1 MMSASPSTV
10 IGSRYLLLDSFSGGN
25 MGVVYRAR
33 DLLTGEMVALKR
45 VEFLLNPA
53 QLGSSHSSL
62 DLRAA
67 LAREFRVLASLRHP
81 NIISVLDYG
90 FDAQRYPY
98 FTMEYLEGARSVVTY
113 AATQPEM
120 RLRLLREMIEALAYL
135 HRHGVLHCDLKPDNV
150 LTGVDGSARLL
161 DFGLA
166 TAREFLSQ
174 GQGDIYGTLP
184 YAAPE
189 LFDLQPNSIASD
201 LYALGVI
208 AYEILTA
215 HYPFNLGDS
224 LDELI
229 DSIRHDPVAFERI
242 EDAGLRAFVARLME
256 RDPAARFASADEA
269 LAHLLALTGEAA
281 RETPTLRESL
291 LQGARFVG
299 REAELNALNAA
310 LDAAANGHGA
320 AWLVG
325 GESGVG
331 KSRLIDELRIRALVR
346 GVRVLRGGATTEED
360 TPYSTWRDILRGLA
374 LTASLDD
381 FEAGVLKGIL
391 PDLESII
398 GRAVPDAPVIAP
410 GAAQERALLVIEGL
424 LHRQEQP
431 LLLVLEDL
439 HWAREGMTL
448 LRRILPLV
456 ETLPI
461 LIVGTFRDDER
472 PALPSELSPMSVL
485 TLRRFSQA
493 EIAALSTAILGE
505 GAGARPELIDLLLRE
520 TEGNVFFIVQV
531 LRALAE
537 EAGELLALGE
547 TDLPERVTAGGVQAV
562 IERRLGRISESDRA
576 LLEVAAV
583 AGRAVDLALMRAI
596 APQID
601 LDQWLLNCGA
611 VLEISDNQWR
621 FAHDKLRETVLSRLP
636 ADQRPA
642 LHRLIAEAIEVVYA
656 GAPDKVIVLAY
667 HWGQAG
673 DRAREAHY
681 TALGGEQFLRQGS
694 YLEARDW
701 LVRADA
707 LSEGLGWAAT
717 RRAHLMRLRA
727 DALLGAGNPL
737 GCIDALRGALTLLD
751 IPLPDRADTQVSG
764 ETPKAVDAMLA
775 RVGVPLGGKRRLE
788 RDALRVVIEAE
799 LDLGYHYPEQT
810 VDPLAGLVYVFSA
823 AARLEKGGESPQLA
837 YSYAMLAFAL
847 MTGGIPELAAEYAE
861 RASALLSKLNDDA
874 DPNTAAAL
882 SSLGYYWTFS
892 ARWAESARDG
902 LHAAGL
908 YQRTGDLLR
917 WRATL
922 MNLAANEEWRGNLR
936 AGMAY
941 RQQEW
946 AIAIRAQ
953 SMVGEVRAL
962 AGIGQM
968 QAMLGE
974 NEAALATFIR
984 RRELVERVGNTAST
998 RWTYLAM
1005 GHYRLG
1011 DLETA
1016 RAYLPRAAEEISR
1029 IITTSAHDMF
1039 AITNTADVAL
1049 GLWELGDESARP
1061 VAEAV
1066 ERLLIDYSRRFL
1078 SGRPL
1083 MLVLIGRCDWL
1094 RGDHAGAMRRWRE
1107 AIALAEQIGTRHAWA
1122 LAHEQIGRHLDDAG
1136 EGMEHLQIARLAFVE
1151 MDALYDA
1158 RRITAV

>member
-1 MMSASPSTV
+1 MHASASTV
-10 IGSRYLLLDSFSGGN
+10 IGNRYLLLEPFSGGN

-33 DLLTGEMVALKR
+33 DLLTGGVVALKR
-45 VEFLLNPA
+45 VEFLFNPA

-90 FDAQRYPY
+90 FDAERYPY

-113 AATQPEM
+113 AAAHPEA

-150 LTGVDGSARLL
+150 LAGADGSARLL

-166 TAREFLSQ
+166 TARGMLAEH
-174 GQGDIYGTLP
+174 QGDIYGTLP

-189 LFDLQPNSIASD
+189 MFDMQPNSVASD
-201 LYALGVI
+201 LYSLGVI
-208 AYEILTA
+208 ACEMLTG

-229 DSIRHDPVAFERI
+229 TSIREDQVAYERI
-242 EDAGLRAFVARLME
+242 ADPGLRAFIMQLMA
-256 RDPAARFASADEA
+256 RDPAARFPSAEMA
-269 LAHLLALTGEAA
+269 LAHLLALTGETA

-299 REAELNALNAA
+299 REEELNRLTAA
-310 LDAAANGHGA
+310 LAHTVSGQGSG
-320 AWLVG
+320 WLIA

-346 GVRVLRGGATTEED
+346 GVRALRGGATTEED
-360 TPYSTWRDILRGLA
+360 TPYSLWRDILRGLA
-374 LTASLDD
+374 LTAALDD
-381 FEAGVLKGIL
+381 FEASVLKGIV
-391 PDLESII
+391 PDIESII
-398 GRAVPDAPVIAP
+398 GRAVPDAPMIAP
-410 GAAQERALLVIEGL
+410 GASQERALLVIEGL
-424 LHRQEQP
+424 VRRQTQP
-431 LLLVLEDL
+431 LMLVLEDL
-439 HWAREGMTL
+439 HWAQQGLML
-448 LRRILPLV
+448 LRRILPL
-456 ETLPI
+456 LAQAPI
-461 LIVGTFRDDER
+461 MVIGTFRDDER
-472 PALPSELSPMSVL
+472 PTLPADLPEMGVL
-485 TLRRFSQA
+485 ALRRFNRA
-493 EIAALSTAILGE
+493 EITALSAAILGE
-505 GAGARPELIDLLLRE
+505 AAGTRPALLDLLLRE
-520 TEGNVFFIVQV
+520 TEGNAFFIVQV

-537 EAGELLALGE
+537 ETGELLALGE
-547 TDLPERVTAGGVQAV
+547 TDLPAQVTAGGVQAV
-562 IERRLGRISESDRA
+562 MERRLARIAEADRA

-583 AGRAVDLALMRAI
+583 AGRIVDLALMRAI
-596 APQID
+596 APHFDI
-601 LDQWLLNCGA
+601 DQWLLNCGT

-621 FAHDKLRETVLSRLP
+621 FAHDKLRENLLNRLP
-636 ADQRPA
+636 AEQRPP
-642 LHRLIAEAIEVVYA
+642 LHRAIAQALEAVY
-656 GAPDKVIVLAY
+656 GSAPDKVVLLAY

-673 DRAREAHY
+673 DRAKEAHY
-681 TALGGEQFLRQGS
+681 TALGGEQYLRQGS
-694 YLEARDW
+694 YHEARDW
-701 LVRADA
+701 FTRAAA
-707 LSEGLGWAAT
+707 LADGLGWSAVRLA
-717 RRAHLMRLRA
+717 RMMRLRA

-737 GCIDALRGALTLLD
+737 GCIDALRETLTLLD
-751 IPLPDRADTQVSG
+751 IPLPDRADSQIG
-764 ETPKAVDAMLA
+764 EETHEAVETMLA
-775 RVGVPLGGKRRLE
+775 RIGMPLGGKRKLGA
-788 RDALRVVIEAE
+788 DALRVIIDAE

-823 AARLEKGGESPQLA
+823 AARLEKGGESAQLA

-847 MTGGIPELAAEYAE
+847 MTGGIANLAADYAE
-861 RASALLSKLNDDA
+861 RASRLFPRLDDA
-874 DPNTAAAL
+874 DPNTAPAL
-882 SSLGYYWTFS
+882 SSIAYYWTFS
-892 ARWAESARDG
+892 ARWRESARDG
-902 LHAAGL
+902 LRAAAL
-908 YQRTGDLLR
+908 YQRSGDLLR

-922 MNLAANEEWRGNLR
+922 MNLAASEEWQGNLR

-953 SMVGEVRAL
+953 SLVGEVRAL

-984 RRELVERVGNTAST
+984 RREIVERVGNTAST

-1011 DLETA
+1011 DLEQA
-1016 RAYLPRAAEEISR
+1016 RACLPRAAEEISR

-1039 AITNTADVAL
+1039 AITNTAEVAL
-1049 GLWELGDESARP
+1049 GLWEAGDAAGRA
-1061 VAEAV
+1061 VADGV
-1066 ERLLIDYSRRFL
+1066 ERLLRDYHRRFL

-1083 MLVLIGRCDWL
+1083 MEVLIGRCAWL
-1094 RGDHAGAMRRWRE
+1094 KGAHKEAMRHWEE
-1107 AIALAEQIGTRHAWA
+1107 AIALSEQIGTRYAWA
-1122 LAHEQIGRHLDDAG
+1122 LAHEQIGRHQSDPGDAL
-1136 EGMEHLQIARLAFVE
+1136 EHLQIARLAFVE

-1158 RRITAV
+1158 RRIDAL